1 MSMSPLSVVLSD
13 DHKSVT
19 IIGVNG
25 NRVTRKAATFL
36 NVSFRKDG
44 GATIWSDGEHKSQ
57 TVRVDRYGR
66 VSNLKKM
73 FKD

>member
-1 MSMSPLSVVLSD
+1 MPLSPLSVVLSD

-25 NRVTRKAATFL
+25 NRVTRKAAGFL
-36 NVSFRKDG
+36 NVCFRKDG
-44 GATIWSDGEHKSQ
+44 GATIWSDGEHRSQ

-66 VSNLKKM
+66 VSNLKQM
-73 FKD
+73 LKD